1 VQGLLLI
8 TFATVGSGLI
18 LLVIV
23 GAWLAV
29 LVPMA
34 LRSHD
39 TTTSLSSVDR
49 FSDAMR
55 VLSRRDALAR
65 LRERAVEVPEHE
77 PDLEEL
83 LELER
88 AHRPGP
94 SLAQR
99 RRRVLLALVTLAVS
113 ALAGGLLGPA
123 WLLGAAGGF
132 AALAVAY
139 VVHLR
144 RQAVLKEQRAARRA
158 APARRPAQR
167 PAPRPVQPHRGV
179 RIAGIPDRLPA
190 RPAPLDVPLPAGAK
204 RYDEPVPVPAA
215 VGGAWAPVPV
225 PVPTYVTAPAAP
237 ARPPTVL
244 DLTKPGRY
252 SEALREA
259 EQRLGIRDDG
269 PALDD
274 ILERRRAVNDW

>member
-1 VQGLLLI
+1 M
-8 TFATVGSGLI
+8 GSGLI

-55 VLSRRDALAR
+55 VLSRRDAMAR
-65 LRERAVEVPEHE
+65 LRERAVDVPERE
-77 PDLEEL
+77 PELEEL

-88 AHRPGP
+88 KHRPGP

-99 RRRVLLALVTLAVS
+99 RRRVLLTLVLLALLSLPA
-113 ALAGGLLGPA
+113 GLLGPS
-123 WLLGAAGGF
+123 WLLGVAGGF
-132 AALAVAY
+132 GLLAVAY

-144 RQAVLKEQRAARRA
+144 RQAKARAQRAASRP

-167 PAPRPVQPHRGV
+167 PAAGPAARRAPAARPVTPSGV
-179 RIAGIPDRLPA
+179 RVAGVPDRLPP
-190 RPAPLDVPLPAGAK
+190 RPAPLDLPLPAPAK

-215 VGGAWAPVPV
+215 VGGAWDPVPV

-244 DLTKPGRY
+244 DLTRPGRY

-259 EQRLGIRDDG
+259 EQRLGIVDDG